1 MKKVLTL
8 FLVSVLVL
16 TISLVGISFGKS
28 EVNEVSNVAS
38 ENSITVTGQGVVY
51 AKPDVGYI
59 NVGVEIQRKTAK
71 EASEE
76 NAKIMNQVVN
86 ALLKLGVKED
96 ELTTIDYSI
105 QPVYNYPQYE
115 APVLVGYM
123 ARNYLSIKIT
133 KKLTNG
139 NLDTGFMG
147 EILDTATS
155 NGANL
160 ISGIS
165 FDISNKDELK
175 LEAIKLAMEDA
186 KKKAEVA
193 LNVVD
198 EKIIGVAEI
207 SISDIS
213 YPVYRDMKVQAPEAA
228 PPIFTGSES
237 VQVTVNVKFI
247 F

>member
-8 FLVSVLVL
+8 FLVSVLIL
-16 TISLVGISFGKS
+16 TVSLVGISFGKS
-28 EVNEVSNVAS
+28 NVNEVSNVTS

-105 QPVYNYPQYE
+105 QPVYNYPQNE

-133 KKLTNG
+133 KKLSNG
-139 NLDTGFMG
+139 NLDTGFMS
-147 EILDTATS
+147 EILDSATS

-193 LNVVD
+193 LKVVD
-198 EKIIGVAEI
+198 EKIMGVAEI

-213 YPVYRDMKVQAPEAA
+213 YPVYKDMKTLAPEAA